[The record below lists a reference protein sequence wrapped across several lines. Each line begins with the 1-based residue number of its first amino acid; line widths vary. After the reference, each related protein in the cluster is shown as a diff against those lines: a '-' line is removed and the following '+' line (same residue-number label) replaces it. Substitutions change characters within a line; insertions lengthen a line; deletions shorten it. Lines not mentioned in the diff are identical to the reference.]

1 VGRGGGGG
9 WGGGR
14 AVMGRRRT
22 GGAAAVTHLA
32 LLGVKMGETAFWD
45 NKKEMFTR
53 NLLAE
58 IPFFLYFYR
67 KVCYNEKNY
76 ITL

>member
-1 VGRGGGGG
+1 
-9 WGGGR
+9 
-14 AVMGRRRT
+14 
-22 GGAAAVTHLA
+22 
-32 LLGVKMGETAFWD
+32 MGETAFWD